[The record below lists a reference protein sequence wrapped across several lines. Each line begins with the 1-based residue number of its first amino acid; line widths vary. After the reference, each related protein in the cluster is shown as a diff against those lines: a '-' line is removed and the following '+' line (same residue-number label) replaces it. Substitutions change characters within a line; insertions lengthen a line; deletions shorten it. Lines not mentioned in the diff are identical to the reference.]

1 MGAIWATN
9 SNQPSINNRL
19 ELIQVAHYKFEIE
32 HFVEIEIANLRR
44 ARACLKS
51 SIIIIHVLQ
60 IGPTIECERMK
71 KKNAFATNSC
81 TKPRPVAT
89 NNEKKKVQ
97 HDKKHIANSVDTKSP
112 AVVSRHRKKK
122 TQQNFQSHPKPIEL
136 LVPSPTAISV
146 HNRKTF
152 QVSHSFLF
160 TENTLLAH
168 RVQYN
173 LKFEAQ
179 INLFIIRRQKQE
191 ESALDANRLST

>member
-71 KKNAFATNSC
+71 KKKTHSQRTHAQNLDLSPLT
-81 TKPRPVAT
+81 T
-89 NNEKKKVQ
+89 KKKSSARQ
-97 HDKKHIANSVDTKSP
+97 KTYRKFRWHQITRSCFSPQKKKNSTKFSISSKTNWTP
-112 AVVSRHRKKK
+112 CAVSYCNFSSQSKNFSSFSFFPIHRKH
-122 TQQNFQSHPKPIEL
+122 TLGTS
-136 LVPSPTAISV
+136 SAIQFKV
-146 HNRKTF
+146 W
-152 QVSHSFLF
+152 
-160 TENTLLAH
+160 
-168 RVQYN
+168 
-173 LKFEAQ
+173 
-179 INLFIIRRQKQE
+179 
-191 ESALDANRLST
+191 STN